1 MADPD
6 SRRDGAGGNAARFF
20 GVGFTFISTVGLLAG
35 GGYLLDRAAGTVPLF
50 LLVGLGLG
58 FAGGLYYVYL
68 ALKRM

>member
-20 GVGFTFISTVGLLAG
+20 GVGFTFISTVGVLAG
-35 GGYLLDRAAGTVPLF
+35 VGYLLDRAAGTVPLF